1 MSDSSSSKN
10 RAQAGS
16 FKSVPSQG
24 INDGRK
30 PYVPA
35 KHDAGNHASSG
46 ISARPVHK
54 LENLESTKKEAKANA
69 LPAGQGYT
77 TPSAHASSSKPQKQV
92 NLGKGGS
99 KYF

>member
-1 MSDSSSSKN
+1 MSDSLSSKN

-16 FKSVPSQG
+16 FKSAPSQG

-54 LENLESTKKEAKANA
+54 LENLESTKK
-69 LPAGQGYT
+69 GQGNT